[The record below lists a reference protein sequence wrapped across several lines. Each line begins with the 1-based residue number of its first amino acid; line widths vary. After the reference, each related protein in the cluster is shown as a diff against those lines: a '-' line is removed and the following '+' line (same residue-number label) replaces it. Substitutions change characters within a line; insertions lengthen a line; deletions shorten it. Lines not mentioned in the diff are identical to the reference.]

1 MRNIR
6 SRHPWYD
13 LKFEVR
19 AHLKRRPSV
28 YIPLSRLRQGTADE
42 LDPTRFSDPNAVR
55 PDTEIVME
63 GFYSSANTF
72 AVVAFRLAQGRPI
85 RMAHHLHAAA
95 QLSAAAKLG
104 VPTMVII
111 REPRAA
117 CISRVVRHPPIS
129 LSQAMREY
137 VDFYEEVTRRL
148 PRFFI
153 ATFGAVTADFGMVID
168 RFNVRFGTTFRPF
181 DHTAA
186 NVDRVTSV
194 IDERWKRK
202 YGGVLTNVARPSPD
216 RAALRAPV
224 EAEYDASAITAL
236 RSRSEELY
244 RSARSSAQI

>member
-6 SRHPWYD
+6 SRLSWYD

-19 AHLKRRPSV
+19 AHLKRRPMV

-42 LDPTRFSDPNAVR
+42 RDPTRFSDPNAVR
-55 PDTEIVME
+55 ADTEIVIE

-72 AVVAFRLAQGRPI
+72 AVVAFRLAQDRPVK
-85 RMAHHLHAAA
+85 MAHHLHAAA

-117 CISRVVRHPPIS
+117 CTSRVVRHPPIS

-137 VDFYEEVTRRL
+137 VDFYEEVSKRL
-148 PRFFI
+148 PTSFI
-153 ATFGAVTADFGMVID
+153 ATFGAVTADFGAVID
-168 RFNVRFGTTFRPF
+168 RFNVRFGTSFRRF
-181 DHTAA
+181 DHTAE
-186 NVDRVTSV
+186 NVERVTAV

-202 YGGVLTNVARPSPD
+202 YGGVLINVARPSAD
-216 RAALRAPV
+216 RAALGTPI
-224 EAEYDASAITAL
+224 EAEYDASAMTGL
-236 RSRSEELY
+236 RNRTEDLY
-244 RSARSSAQI
+244 RSARSAAQI